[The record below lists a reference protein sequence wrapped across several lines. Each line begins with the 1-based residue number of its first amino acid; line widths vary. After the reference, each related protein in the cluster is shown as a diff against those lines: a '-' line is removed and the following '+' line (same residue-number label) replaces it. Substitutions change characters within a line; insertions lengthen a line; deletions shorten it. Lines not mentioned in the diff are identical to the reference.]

1 MCIVYRI
8 CLKAIPTI
16 CHNAKIILTK
26 GKTIIFQIDSHKSN
40 LSIPKLYRGRKLNYL
55 NHGS

>member
-1 MCIVYRI
+1 M
-8 CLKAIPTI
+8 PTI
-16 CHNAKIILTK
+16 CHNTKIISTK

-40 LSIPKLYRGRKLNYL
+40 LSIPKLYCGRKLNYL